1 MINSKKLSL
10 VSHAWKLWL
19 AEMTALVLLLWGW
32 DAESECWGW
41 DLFDTYFQTG
51 KKKKKKKKCDL
62 FSFAAACSQFSV
74 YINSYG
80 NSSSYCHI
88 L

>member
-19 AEMTALVLLLWGW
+19 AEMTAFVLLLRGW

-51 KKKKKKKKCDL
+51 EKKKKSVIYFL
-62 FSFAAACSQFSV
+62 LLQPAPNFQFTLIAMGTAVLTAIYFS
-74 YINSYG
+74 Y
-80 NSSSYCHI
+80 
-88 L
+88 